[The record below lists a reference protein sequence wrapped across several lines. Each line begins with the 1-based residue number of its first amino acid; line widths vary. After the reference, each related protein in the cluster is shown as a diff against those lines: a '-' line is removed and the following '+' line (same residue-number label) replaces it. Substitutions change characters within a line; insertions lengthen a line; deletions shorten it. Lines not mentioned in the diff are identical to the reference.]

1 MKTKQHSFKTKT
13 ILPKSKVLN
22 PKQTGVL
29 TIDKVA
35 YGISLDILLRSP
47 QPEQG
52 K

>member
-13 ILPKSKVLN
+13 ILPKYEVLN
-22 PKQTGVL
+22 PKQRGVL
-29 TIDKVA
+29 TVDRVA
-35 YGISLDILLRSP
+35 YGISLDILLHSP